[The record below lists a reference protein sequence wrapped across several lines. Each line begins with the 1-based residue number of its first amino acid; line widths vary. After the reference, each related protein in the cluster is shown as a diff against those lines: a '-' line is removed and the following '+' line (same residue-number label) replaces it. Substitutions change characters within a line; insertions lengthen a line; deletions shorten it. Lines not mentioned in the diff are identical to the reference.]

1 MLVLTH
7 SRSMAHRLGRDKS
20 GRSTTEFVYLSVFIV
35 VVAAVGVTVFGNSL
49 GDFFHGFQLTQRGI
63 TLN

>member
-1 MLVLTH
+1 MLVLTQT
-7 SRSMAHRLGRDKS
+7 RSMAHRLGRDQS
-20 GRSTTEFVYLSVFIV
+20 GRSPTEIVYLSVFFA
-35 VVAAVGVTVFGNSL
+35 VVAAVGVTVFGDSL